1 MMEFGDL
8 LVDGEDTAALL
19 LMKDASPGQIA
30 IDLSISVTEGK
41 DNTHF
46 FNKQCSVNVLFHES
60 PYFGIDLGTTYSC
73 IAYQERQSKK
83 PSTKIV
89 VADKHRAEYC
99 IPTAIYFP
107 PPTASSQQVIIGED
121 ALKKMA
127 TDPLNVIYD
136 IKRIVGRSCDDPQI
150 EVFRSKHEFK
160 VECDGVDDFPKILI
174 PNLGG
179 GDGEYIAP
187 EQALAVILAHLVEI
201 ASQEFGVPYIRDV
214 VVSIPALF
222 HNGQRKA
229 IRSAC
234 TIAGLN
240 VRQLVVE
247 PTAAALAYSY
257 YSSTPA
263 DNFKLFLTFD
273 MGGGTIDCSVLRC
286 TGGL

>member
-1 MMEFGDL
+1 MMEFDDL

-19 LMKDASPGQIA
+19 LMKGATSGQID
-30 IDLSISVTEGK
+30 IDLSISTTAGK
-41 DNTHF
+41 DNIYV
-46 FNKQCSVNVLFHES
+46 FNKQCSLQILFHES

-73 IAYQERQSKK
+73 IAYQERQTKERA
-83 PSTKIV
+83 TKIV

-107 PPTASSQQVIIGED
+107 PPSALSQKVIIGED

-127 TDPLNVIYD
+127 TDPRNVIYD

-150 EVFRSKHEFK
+150 QIFRTKHGFQ
-160 VECDGVDDFPKILI
+160 VDCDGVDDVPKILI
-174 PNLGG
+174 PNLNDGN
-179 GDGEYIAP
+179 GEYIAP

-229 IRSAC
+229 IRSSC

-257 YSSTPA
+257 YSSTPD